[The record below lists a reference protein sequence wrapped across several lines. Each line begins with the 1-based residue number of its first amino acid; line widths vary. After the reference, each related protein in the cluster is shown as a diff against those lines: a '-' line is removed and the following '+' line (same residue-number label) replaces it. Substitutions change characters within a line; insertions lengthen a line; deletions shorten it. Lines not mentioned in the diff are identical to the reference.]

1 MKIDKRAAPTARRIH
16 KRGLMKRAY
25 FLSTKKSVGIMQLES
40 RNEADTA
47 RALALDPRVVS
58 FRPQPM
64 TIEMNSGRVFPTKEA
79 LFEAFRGTGYK
90 PKVYTPDFEV
100 QLAAKSVFMETRAS
114 RLIAK
119 HPQILEYPAIFRS
132 FGLELIVIDDSQFPE
147 SYRHN
152 LAILSLSVGT
162 RIEPEVAARLT
173 AVLAHGPIA
182 FERVVLDAG
191 VTQTEVL
198 ASIALGILECDIVSA
213 ELAPTTMVWAAVTG
227 CGHLKRLPF

>member
-25 FLSTKKSVGIMQLES
+25 FLSTTKSVGIIQLES

-64 TIEMNSGRVFPTKEA
+64 TIEMNSGRMFPTKEA

-100 QLAAKSVFMETRAS
+100 NLTTKSVFMETRAS
-114 RLIAK
+114 RLITK
-119 HPQILEYPAIFRS
+119 HPQILQYPDIFRC

-152 LAILSLSVGT
+152 LAILSLSHRT
-162 RIEPEVAARLT
+162 RIEPEAKARIVAALADGPVAFNRL
-173 AVLAHGPIA
+173 I
-182 FERVVLDAG
+182 RDAG
-191 VTQTEVL
+191 VTQTVAL
-198 ASIALGILECDIVSA
+198 AAIATGVLECDIVSA
-213 ELAPTTMVWAAVTG
+213 EIAPTTLVWAATTG
-227 CGHLKRLPF
+227 SGHLRRLPF

>member
-25 FLSTKKSVGIMQLES
+25 FLSTTKSVGMMQLES

-100 QLAAKSVFMETRAS
+100 QLTTKSVFMETRAS
-114 RLIAK
+114 RLISK
-119 HPQILEYPAIFRS
+119 HPQILEYPAFFRS

-152 LAILSLSVGT
+152 LAILNFSVGT
-162 RIEPEVAARLT
+162 RVEPEITARLT
-173 AVLAHGPIA
+173 AVLADGPLA
-182 FERVVLDAG
+182 FERVVRDAG
-191 VTQTEVL
+191 LTQTVVL
-198 ASIALGILECDIVSA
+198 AAIASGVLEADIVSA
-213 ELAPTTMVWAAVTG
+213 EIAPTTMVWPATTES
-227 CGHLKRLPF
+227 GHLKRLPF